1 MNKLKLKLAFA
12 LLLNQDDPR
21 KCTAL
26 KLIKFG
32 IVIPTTTIRH
42 NMLVLNPF
50 ASEVICKTDKI
61 LVDSI
66 CVIDC
71 SWNKANPV
79 LTNYKYLKKGIPRR
93 VPALLAGNP
102 VNYAKLGRLSS
113 VESLSACYYLFGE
126 KKFAYRLLN
135 KFKWGHTFL
144 ELNHDALEEYTAA
157 DNSEEVLKIELE
169 YFGNKTLQEN
179 G

>member
-1 MNKLKLKLAFA
+1 MIRSFA

-32 IVIPTTTIRH
+32 TVIPTRAIQGH
-42 NMLVLNPF
+42 MLVLNPF
-50 ASEVICKTDKI
+50 ANEVICKTDKI
-61 LVDSI
+61 LVDSV

-71 SWNKANPV
+71 SWNKAHSV

-113 VESLSACYYLFGE
+113 VESLSACYYILGE
-126 KKFAYRLLN
+126 KKFAYSLLN

-144 ELNHDALEEYTAA
+144 ELNHDALEEYSAA
-157 DNSEEVLKIELE
+157 DNRKKVMKIELE
-169 YFGNKTLQEN
+169 YFGNKILEDN
-179 G
+179 GKS

>member
-1 MNKLKLKLAFA
+1 MIRGFA

-32 IVIPTTTIRH
+32 IIIPTRAIQH

-61 LVDSI
+61 LVDSV

-71 SWNKANPV
+71 SWNKAYPV

-102 VNYAKLGRLSS
+102 VNYSMLGRLSS
-113 VESLSACYYLFGE
+113 VESLSACYFVLGE
-126 KKFAYRLLN
+126 KKFAYGLLN

-144 ELNHDALEEYTAA
+144 ELNHDALEEYSAA
-157 DNSEEVLKIELE
+157 DNRKEVLKIESE
-169 YFGNKTLQEN
+169 YFGNKILEDN